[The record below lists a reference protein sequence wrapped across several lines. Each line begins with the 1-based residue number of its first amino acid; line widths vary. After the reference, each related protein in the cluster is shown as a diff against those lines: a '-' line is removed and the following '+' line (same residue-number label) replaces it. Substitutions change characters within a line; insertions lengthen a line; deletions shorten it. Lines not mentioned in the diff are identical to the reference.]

1 MTVYLVV
8 LLSVLNSI
16 GQRGS
21 RVAVSLYALGLGGG
35 PFTVGLLAAMFA
47 AFPLLLAV
55 HAGRISDRVG
65 VRYPILLGT
74 ATMACGLALPALAG
88 GLPAL
93 FLCPALI
100 GLGHI
105 FFHVSIHNL
114 VGSLGAAEDRTRNF
128 ATFALGGSIA
138 AFAGPSLAGFGIE
151 IAGYRPTFA
160 MLAVIA
166 LMPALIVLLHKA
178 LIPAHSRREDEAA
191 KSALDLLANAA
202 LRRTLI
208 MSGVTLTGIELF
220 SFYLPIYGREISLSP
235 SSIGMIL
242 SSYALAGF
250 IVRAFMH
257 RLANRFT
264 EGGVVRGSVFLA
276 ALAYVPVP
284 ALTHR
289 ALLAFA
295 AFALGLAL
303 RSALAGPSSAHGR
316 GGAGRPRGAGDASF
330 GAGDRLAS
338 PRDPPRADGR
348 VLRASRGLALVRP
361 QRGERA
367 ALLLSRLE
375 VRRHGSMRRDP
386 VRAGQPEALLADEAQ
401 VLSAGGARRGAVD
414 VHGAAGAPAG
424 APRAR
429 VGRGPGQPPP

>member
-21 RVAVSLYALGLGGG
+21 KVAVSLYALELGSGS
-35 PFTVGLLAAMFA
+35 FTVGLLAATFA

-74 ATMACGLALPALAG
+74 ATMACGLALAG

-151 IAGYRPTFA
+151 IAGYRATFA

-166 LMPALIVLLHKA
+166 LIPALIVLLHKA
-178 LIPAHSRREDEAA
+178 
-191 KSALDLLANAA
+191 
-202 LRRTLI
+202 
-208 MSGVTLTGIELF
+208 
-220 SFYLPIYGREISLSP
+220 
-235 SSIGMIL
+235 
-242 SSYALAGF
+242 
-250 IVRAFMH
+250 
-257 RLANRFT
+257 
-264 EGGVVRGSVFLA
+264 
-276 ALAYVPVP
+276 
-284 ALTHR
+284 
-289 ALLAFA
+289 
-295 AFALGLAL
+295 
-303 RSALAGPSSAHGR
+303 
-316 GGAGRPRGAGDASF
+316 
-330 GAGDRLAS
+330 
-338 PRDPPRADGR
+338 
-348 VLRASRGLALVRP
+348 
-361 QRGERA
+361 
-367 ALLLSRLE
+367 
-375 VRRHGSMRRDP
+375 
-386 VRAGQPEALLADEAQ
+386 
-401 VLSAGGARRGAVD
+401 
-414 VHGAAGAPAG
+414 
-424 APRAR
+424 
-429 VGRGPGQPPP
+429 

>member
-21 RVAVSLYALGLGGG
+21 KVAVSLYALELGSGS
-35 PFTVGLLAAMFA
+35 FTVGLLAATFA

-151 IAGYRPTFA
+151 IAGYRATFA

-166 LMPALIVLLHKA
+166 L
-178 LIPAHSRREDEAA
+178 IPAHARHEEETARNT
-191 KSALDLLANAA
+191 LDLLANAA

-208 MSGVTLTGIELF
+208 MSGVTLTGVELF
-220 SFYLPIYGREISLSP
+220 SFYLPIYGREIRLSP

-257 RLANRFT
+257 RLAKRFT
-264 EGGVVRGSVFLA
+264 EAGVLSGSLFLA
-276 ALAYVPVP
+276 ALAYVAVP
-284 ALTHR
+284 AVTDG
-289 ALLAFA
+289 AFLACA

-303 RSALAGPSSAHGR
+303 GSAQPLTIILTYNHAPRGRSGEALGMRLMANKVTQIAVPLVFGGLGALGAVPVFLSTGVFLLAGG
-316 GGAGRPRGAGDASF
+316 
-330 GAGDRLAS
+330 
-338 PRDPPRADGR
+338 
-348 VLRASRGLALVRP
+348 
-361 QRGERA
+361 
-367 ALLLSRLE
+367 
-375 VRRHGSMRRDP
+375 
-386 VRAGQPEALLADEAQ
+386 
-401 VLSAGGARRGAVD
+401 VLSLRELRNQA
-414 VHGAAGAPAG
+414 
-424 APRAR
+424 
-429 VGRGPGQPPP
+429 